1 MTTRTLSPCGA
12 PALIL
17 LPGAGA
23 TNTATRPTASRMVR
37 DTGAILRDGPET
49 RLTAKSMPLR
59 LRPQNETSRGLGLG
73 AFSKAGRMPEDELT
87 IILPWPPAALSPNGR
102 PGRWKKAS
110 AVKAYRKACADAA
123 WNAGLSPM
131 DAMTLAE
138 LTFCPPNARKRDD
151 DNVIASFKS
160 GQDGLA
166 DAMGADD
173 ADFRPIRTI
182 GQPVEGGAVIARFI
196 RISIPG

>member
-1 MTTRTLSPCGA
+1 MTHRTLSPCGA
-12 PALIL
+12 TGAAC
-17 LPGAGA
+17 LPGPGGNQFGMVPDAA
-23 TNTATRPTASRMVR
+23 TTPR
-37 DTGAILRDGPET
+37 GGPET
-49 RLTAKSMPLR
+49 RLAKAKSIPLR
-59 LRPQNETSRGLGLG
+59 LLPQNETSRGLGLG

-87 IILPWPPAALSPNGR
+87 VTLPWPPAVLSPNSR
-102 PGRWKKAS
+102 PTRWKKIGA
-110 AVKAYRKACADAA
+110 AKAYRKACADAA
-123 WNAGLSPM
+123 WNAGIGPM
-131 DAMTLAE
+131 DAVTLAE

-173 ADFRPIRTI
+173 ADFRPIRKM
-182 GQPVEGGAVIARFI
+182 GHPVEAGAVIARFI